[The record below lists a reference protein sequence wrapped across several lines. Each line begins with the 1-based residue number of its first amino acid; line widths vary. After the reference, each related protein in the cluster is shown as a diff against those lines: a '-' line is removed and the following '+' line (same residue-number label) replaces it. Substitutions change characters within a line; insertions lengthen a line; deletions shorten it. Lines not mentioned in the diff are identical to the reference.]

1 VTVVLLAVTGLV
13 AVGDWFAVQRHL
25 FRLEYLLKPLTMAV
39 LIAAAATADLPVVK
53 VWIVAALVFGLLGD
67 VGLMLSDKQADK
79 PDLPFMLGLGSFL
92 VGHVCYLA
100 AFARYGIHPKAVIA
114 GALIV
119 GGAAVLVLPKVLG
132 GAMRTGGRELAA
144 VVSLYAAALSGMAIL
159 AVGTTATATAIGG
172 VLFLGSDMLI
182 ALERFVA
189 RIRLGPLLV
198 IVTYHAA
205 QVLILVGLL
214 NSFSAVT

>member
-1 VTVVLLAVTGLV
+1 VTVVLLVVTGLV

-53 VWIVAALVFGLLGD
+53 VWIIAALAFGLLGD
-67 VGLMLSDKQADK
+67 VGLMLSDKQAEK

-100 AFARYGIHPKAVIA
+100 AFARYGIHGKALIA

-119 GGAAVLVLPKVLG
+119 VGASVVVLPKVLG
-132 GAMRTGGRELAA
+132 GALRRGGRELAA
-144 VVSLYAAALSGMAIL
+144 VVALYAAALSATAMLAI
-159 AVGTTATATAIGG
+159 GTTAVATAIGG
-172 VLFLGSDMLI
+172 LLFLASDMVI
-182 ALERFVA
+182 ALERFVT
-189 RIRLGPLLV
+189 RIRYGSLLV
-198 IVTYHAA
+198 IVTYHGA
-205 QVLILVGLL
+205 QVLILIGLL
-214 NSFSAVT
+214 NSFSTVP